1 MHCKLAIVGTK
12 VKGDGA
18 GEDWR
23 RLVDDPPPS
32 MPVVALLDAK
42 EEVADIMA
50 PIRVD
55 TIGTQTHIASG
66 GIGGLVREDVVTS
79 GGLCETIA
87 WEGAWM

>member
-1 MHCKLAIVGTK
+1 
-12 VKGDGA
+12 
-18 GEDWR
+18 
-23 RLVDDPPPS
+23 

-55 TIGTQTHIASG
+55 TIGTHTYF
-66 GIGGLVREDVVTS
+66 IGRDRGLGARGCSDMTS